1 MIFIQGVLLLPTSV
15 PLGNPLDCTYCSED
29 ITYDICNYDYPQPD
43 PGLQAY
49 FVKRKCHSQL
59 PAAVLY
65 MPLTILVIAA
75 FLVFL
80 DKPFV
85 SKLFKSF
92 NIDETF
98 KAVVKDLEFLTPQN
112 RREKVNFERGIYI
125 LF

>member
-1 MIFIQGVLLLPTSV
+1 
-15 PLGNPLDCTYCSED
+15 
-29 ITYDICNYDYPQPD
+29 
-43 PGLQAY
+43 
-49 FVKRKCHSQL
+49 
-59 PAAVLY
+59 

-92 NIDETF
+92 NIDEIF

-112 RREKVNFERGIYI
+112 RREKVNFEMGIYI
-125 LF
+125 FC